1 MLRLYK
7 TGYTYTDKFN
17 IKILDLTKADEA
29 GNDAEPQLVKWARIL
44 KAKTMEE
51 LEKLAGNEEVFETMV
66 THIKEL
72 SEDERIRL
80 QCQAREDYER
90 RLLGEYNRGTREG
103 MEAGKQIGIE
113 TGKQIGEEN
122 GILKSIRNIMQ
133 SMNCT
138 ADKAM
143 DMLLIPI
150 EDRASFA
157 GKL

>member
-1 MLRLYK
+1 
-7 TGYTYTDKFN
+7 
-17 IKILDLTKADEA
+17 
-29 GNDAEPQLVKWARIL
+29 
-44 KAKTMEE
+44 
-51 LEKLAGNEEVFETMV
+51 MV

-103 MEAGKQIGIE
+103 IE
-113 TGKQIGEEN
+113 TGKQIGEEI
-122 GILKSIRNIMQ
+122 GILESIRNIMQ

-143 DMLLIPI
+143 DMLLIPA

-157 GKL
+157 VKL